1 MIRDLKKMSF
11 LRILNGTRNGF
22 YDAIFATNSQ
32 HCQVQKWAILSMSA
46 RAWNLPSLGG
56 SGAGAMAGK
65 SMEYALQKLFVA
77 EESDD
82 WKMVNS
88 NGPLNFK
95 QYSVASKLL

>member
-1 MIRDLKKMSF
+1 
-11 LRILNGTRNGF
+11 
-22 YDAIFATNSQ
+22 
-32 HCQVQKWAILSMSA
+32 MSA

-82 WKMVNS
+82 
-88 NGPLNFK
+88 
-95 QYSVASKLL
+95 

>member
-1 MIRDLKKMSF
+1 
-11 LRILNGTRNGF
+11 
-22 YDAIFATNSQ
+22 
-32 HCQVQKWAILSMSA
+32 
-46 RAWNLPSLGG
+46 
-56 SGAGAMAGK
+56 MAGK